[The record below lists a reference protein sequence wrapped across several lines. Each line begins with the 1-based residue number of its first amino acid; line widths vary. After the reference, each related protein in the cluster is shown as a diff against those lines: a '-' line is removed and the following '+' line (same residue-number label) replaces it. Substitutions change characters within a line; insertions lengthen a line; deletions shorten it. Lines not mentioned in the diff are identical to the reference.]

1 MLKLAI
7 KSGLPL
13 ITVVTDD
20 VVNAGA
26 VITVVAG
33 QKAQLHQPTLKPN
46 IAQGQLYYIADSDK
60 LDLKVQYQLFNQRKS
75 TLVVVNPIESATCA
89 FDAGVLVA
97 PPSMIARFIKK
108 YGDDEH
114 LEGLQAA
121 MAGLSFEQVFQ
132 ISKLAMTKHGAYTP
146 RAVRDIRRT
155 FFGNV
160 RGLQMLSTDFLF
172 YKPDA
177 SLTLWLADSGRFLSE
192 FDEPL
197 LTPRGL
203 LFNGPPGTGKTMGA
217 KFLARSLD
225 LPLYHLDIAG
235 LMEKY
240 VGESENNLR
249 IALKQAEQ
257 SAPCIMLIDEVEK
270 LFSKGGDDTGV
281 TSRMLSTILWWLQE
295 HKAKVFTVMTTNKQT
310 AIPPELYR
318 AGRIDSEISFT
329 EMEIVNAVIFAY
341 DLTVEM
347 EKRTG
352 LQVMP
357 PETADFPGDLSV
369 KWSHAAVT
377 KFVIDRFKKAYLNTK
392 EG

>member
-33 QKAQLHQPTLKPN
+33 QQAQLHQPTLKPN
-46 IAQGQLYYIADSDK
+46 IAQGQLYYIADTDK
-60 LDLKVQYQLFNQRKS
+60 LDLKVQYQLFNQRQS
-75 TLVVVNPIESATCA
+75 TLVVINPIEKYTFG

-97 PPSMIARFIKK
+97 PPKMIEKFIKK
-108 YGDDEH
+108 YGDAEH
-114 LEGLQAA
+114 IDGLKAA

-132 ISKLAMTKHGAYTP
+132 ISKLAMTKHGQYTP
-146 RAVRDIRRT
+146 RAVRDVRRSL
-155 FFGNV
+155 FNNV
-160 RGLQMLSTDFLF
+160 RGLQMLSTDFL
-172 YKPDA
+172 YYMPDM
-177 SLTLWLADSGRFLSE
+177 TLLGWLEDSGRFLTE

-203 LFNGPPGTGKTMGA
+203 IFNGPPGTGKTMGA
-217 KFLARSLD
+217 KFLARSMD

-240 VGESENNLR
+240 VGESEQNLR

-257 SAPCIMLIDEVEK
+257 SAPCVMLIDEVEK
-270 LFSKGGDDTGV
+270 LFSTGNDDTGV
-281 TSRMLSTILWWLQE
+281 TSRMLSTILWWMQE
-295 HKAKVFTVMTTNKQT
+295 HRAKVFTIMTTNKQT

-318 AGRIDSEISFT
+318 EGRIDSEIKFKLLGY
-329 EMEIVNAVIFAY
+329 EDALLF
-341 DLTVEM
+341 
-347 EKRTG
+347 EKELAKRLG
-352 LQVMP
+352 KKFKLNWKQLLGEL
-357 PETADFPGDLSV
+357 PEEA
-369 KWSHAAVT
+369 SHAKIT
-377 KFVIDRFKKAYLNTK
+377 QLVIQRAKQAYLNTK

>member
-26 VITVVAG
+26 VITVIAG
-33 QKAQLHQPTLKPN
+33 QQAQLHQPTLKPN

-60 LDLKVQYQLFNQRKS
+60 LDLKVQYQLFNQRQS
-75 TLVVVNPIESATCA
+75 TLIVINPKEPNSAA
-89 FDAGVLVA
+89 FDAGVLLA
-97 PPSMIARFIKK
+97 PPKMIEKFIKK
-108 YGDDEH
+108 YGDAEH
-114 LEGLQAA
+114 LDGLKAA

-132 ISKLAMTKHGAYTP
+132 ISKLAMTKHGQYTP

-155 FFGNV
+155 FFGTV
-160 RGLQMLSTDFLF
+160 RGLQMLATDFLF
-172 YKPDA
+172 YMPDL
-177 SLTLWLADSGRFLSE
+177 SLIAWLQDSGRFLTE

-203 LFNGPPGTGKTMGA
+203 IFNGPPGTGKTMGA
-217 KFLARSLD
+217 KFLARELD

-240 VGESENNLR
+240 VGESEQNLR

-270 LFSKGGDDTGV
+270 LFSTGNDDTGV
-281 TSRMLSTILWWLQE
+281 TSRMLSTILWWMQE
-295 HKAKVFTVMTTNKQT
+295 HRAKVFTIMTTNKQT

-318 AGRIDSEISFT
+318 EGRIDNEIKFKLLGFEDALLFEKELAKRLGEKFKLDWKLLVGELPT
-329 EMEIVNAVIFAY
+329 EASQAKITQLVIQRA
-341 DLTVEM
+341 
-347 EKRTG
+347 K
-352 LQVMP
+352 Q
-357 PETADFPGDLSV
+357 
-369 KWSHAAVT
+369 
-377 KFVIDRFKKAYLNTK
+377 AYLNTK